1 MSKAPLTIANI
12 GSEEGSAWASAKAL
26 PVLKTVS
33 RLWRRL
39 FEPQRRAFDW
49 LPGDQQLVAWL
60 NTDEALA
67 RAEATALPLYGA
79 APEVVKRV
87 HDKAFVLEIAR
98 REALGPPELLAC
110 ILSLESDALR
120 APDALEQIDRM
131 LAGWPDW
138 ARRKFILKPRFGT
151 SGRGRANGTQG
162 RADTPEIRGSL
173 TRLAKRGGAIL
184 EPWLDRIEDLSAQL
198 IVQPDASLVMLGT
211 TRQIVSGSGVYR
223 GNRGAVDSKGRVVSE
238 SRWDEALREAAVT
251 VAQAAADEGYRG
263 PAGLDSLSYRGFDDG
278 ERFRPLVE
286 WNARFTL
293 GTVAI
298 GLVRQSLPQVKQRL
312 GLEPGGRCPFY
323 FALDAPPAGWPES
336 RDRLLLVPLWE
347 SGEALRPA
355 LVFGAD
361 DDALRH
367 LPSGGPAP

>member
-1 MSKAPLTIANI
+1 MSQAPQTIANI
-12 GSEEGSAWASAKAL
+12 GSEEGSAWASAKAP
-26 PVLKTVS
+26 PVVKTVS

-39 FEPQRRAFDW
+39 FESERRAFDW
-49 LPGDQQLVAWL
+49 LPGDDQLVAWL
-60 NTDEALA
+60 NTDEALK
-67 RAEATALPLYGA
+67 RAEAAALPLYGA

-87 HDKAFVLEIAR
+87 HDKAFVLEIAH

-110 ILSLESDALR
+110 IRSLESDELCS
-120 APDALEQIDRM
+120 PDAVEHIERM

-138 ARRKFILKPRFGT
+138 AQKKFILKPRFGT
-151 SGRGRANGTQG
+151 SGRGRAAGERG

-173 TRLAKRGGAIL
+173 KRLAKRGGAIL

-198 IVQPDASLVMLGT
+198 IVQPDASLVLLGT
-211 TRQIVSGSGVYR
+211 TRQLVSNSGVYR

-238 SRWDEALREAAVT
+238 SPWDEALREAAVT
-251 VAQAAADEGYRG
+251 VARAAADEGYRG
-263 PAGLDSLSYRGFDDG
+263 PAGLDALSYRGFDGG

-298 GLVRQSLPQVKQRL
+298 GLVRQNLPQVKARF

-323 FALDAPPAGWPES
+323 FALDAPAAGWPQS

-347 SGEALRPA
+347 SAEALRPA
-355 LVFGAD
+355 LIFGAD
-361 DDALRH
+361 DDALLH
-367 LPSGGPAP
+367 LSEAEIR